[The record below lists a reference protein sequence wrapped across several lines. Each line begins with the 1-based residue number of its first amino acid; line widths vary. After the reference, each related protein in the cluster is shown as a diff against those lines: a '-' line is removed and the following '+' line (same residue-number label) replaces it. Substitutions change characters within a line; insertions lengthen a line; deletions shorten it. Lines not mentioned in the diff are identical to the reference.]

1 MSDFLRIFHPVLQMA
16 NLGHDALKA
25 VHNKEYEVV
34 FIVI

>member
-1 MSDFLRIFHPVLQMA
+1 MSHSLRTFHPMLQMA